1 MYAAMEGYA
10 ALHHHGGAAR
20 PLHMGAHFLQKGLQI
35 HDLRLTGGVG
45 DDGSSLC
52 TAGRQH
58 GVLRGSHAG
67 EAQHDLR
74 AGKALPAAGQPS
86 AGLLNGRPHAPQRRK
101 VQVNGPGSQLTAA
114 GIGHFRLSAA
124 GKNGSQKHHRRA
136 HPAHEVIRHIPT
148 GQVCS
153 VHQQVSA
160 LPVRTAAQM
169 PQDLHGR
176 LHVPQTGTVPDAA
189 HLPAQKGGCQNG
201 QHAVFGPLHR
211 QTAGE
216 GPPAPDDDRTHM
228 PPPFLAFSPSYAG
241 DNVWCYFRRAMTVR

>member
-1 MYAAMEGYA
+1 MQPPGSLQADGGLAAGEAASRLTQHRGNGGEVAVVHALQPDIAAGAGGGRQIGSGHDAVRHHRMYAAMEGCA

-86 AGLLNGRPHAPQRRK
+86 AGLLNGRSHAPQRRK
-101 VQVNGPGSQLTAA
+101 APNSQPPG
-114 GIGHFRLSAA
+114 
-124 GKNGSQKHHRRA
+124 
-136 HPAHEVIRHIPT
+136 
-148 GQVCS
+148 
-153 VHQQVSA
+153 
-160 LPVRTAAQM
+160 
-169 PQDLHGR
+169 
-176 LHVPQTGTVPDAA
+176 
-189 HLPAQKGGCQNG
+189 
-201 QHAVFGPLHR
+201 
-211 QTAGE
+211 
-216 GPPAPDDDRTHM
+216 
-228 PPPFLAFSPSYAG
+228 
-241 DNVWCYFRRAMTVR
+241 